1 MSRALLIVGG
11 IAAAGLALYVVK
23 KGGVAPA
30 AAAIGETA
38 VKVAGG
44 VATGAVG
51 EIGATV
57 GLPKP
62 SQTTTDPAVSRWLI
76 DNAGHVD
83 ASQWSGAGAYL
94 RALFLPEGSG
104 TPPPA
109 GSDVARQFGGLLGA
123 RSSDTGDETARLLAR
138 YPGAATREPSS
149 IFSGAGSFSDGAT
162 GGYFD
167 LYGTNPMPLF

>member
-23 KGGVAPA
+23 KGGVSQA
-30 AAAIGETA
+30 ASAIGAGA
-38 VKVAGG
+38 VNAAGG
-44 VATGAVG
+44 AVSGAVG
-51 EIGATV
+51 AVGASV
-57 GLPKP
+57 GLPTP
-62 SQTTTDPAVSRWLI
+62 SETTTDPAVSRWLI
-76 DNAGHVD
+76 DNAGHME
-83 ASQWSGAGAYL
+83 ASKWSGALAYG
-94 RALFLPEGSG
+94 RALFLPAGSG

-123 RSSDTGDETARLLAR
+123 RSNDTGDETARLLAR
-138 YPGAATREPSS
+138 YPGATTREPSS